1 MHQKRYVF
9 CDKGGDRPFLCQSG
23 HTPGFM
29 LGDTPRWWRNWRAQN
44 HVLPR
49 MLKELCP
56 HSLDTRREITATFH
70 TYLKSTYDNAGCLLG
85 RKKCSCAMMAQR
97 PLRLLLLKM
106 SNLSLQ
112 DTQQGPQCGLGHE
125 TVSLFS
131 SLGWEV
137 GEGRSMHFHGIT
149 LWTSRLYRLDE
160 NAGPNSPCCVL

>member
-1 MHQKRYVF
+1 
-9 CDKGGDRPFLCQSG
+9 
-23 HTPGFM
+23 
-29 LGDTPRWWRNWRAQN
+29 
-44 HVLPR
+44 

-85 RKKCSCAMMAQR
+85 RKKCSCAMMEQR

-131 SLGWEV
+131 SLG
-137 GEGRSMHFHGIT
+137 GRSG
-149 LWTSRLYRLDE
+149 RG
-160 NAGPNSPCCVL
+160 GPCISMELHSGHQGFIG